1 MLWWSKSRKALIYL
15 LETMESQHNSKK
27 STIRVMHNL
36 GRSGG
41 TLISKCFGC
50 MKNIAL
56 LSEIHPDAQHA
67 HSFNVINQAQQWF
80 DLDKTIPWKTT
91 DFLSALNT
99 VKKHCLKN
107 NQQLFL
113 RDWSHIDYFGLPV
126 TNNPKNTPTLLNT
139 LNDEFRILSVQS
151 LRNPVDTWLSLRR
164 LTLIKKAGVTPTKF
178 INAYLIYLEKTVGDY
193 RLLYENFLSN
203 PNQELQNM
211 CIALELEFDA
221 EYESKWYHYQNI
233 TGDLSNSSSLR
244 ETQTIKPRARRELNP
259 DTLLEIEE
267 LKDSHAYSKILE
279 SIPEYNVT

>member
-1 MLWWSKSRKALIYL
+1 M
-15 LETMESQHNSKK
+15 
-27 STIRVMHNL
+27 
-36 GRSGG
+36 
-41 TLISKCFGC
+41 
-50 MKNIAL
+50 
-56 LSEIHPDAQHA
+56 
-67 HSFNVINQAQQWF
+67 
-80 DLDKTIPWKTT
+80 
-91 DFLSALNT
+91 
-99 VKKHCLKN
+99 
-107 NQQLFL
+107 
-113 RDWSHIDYFGLPV
+113 
-126 TNNPKNTPTLLNT
+126 
-139 LNDEFRILSVQS
+139 QS

-164 LTLIKKAGVTPTKF
+164 LTLIKKAEVTPTKF
-178 INAYLIYLEKTVGDY
+178 INAYLIYLEKTTGDY